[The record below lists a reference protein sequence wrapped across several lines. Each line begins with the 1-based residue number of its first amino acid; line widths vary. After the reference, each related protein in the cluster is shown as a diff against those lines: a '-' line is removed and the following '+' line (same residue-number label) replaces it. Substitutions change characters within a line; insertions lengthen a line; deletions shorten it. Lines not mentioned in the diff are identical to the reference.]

1 MPTLAQKV
9 ESSKDYFNKRFE
21 KEYLL
26 SLQERCFNNKFEN
39 KCTLVIG
46 KVVLIKEENKSSILW
61 KKELV
66 TKLIKGNDDL
76 IRGAKLKVYQS
87 SPNTCTNINRPL
99 QLLVPFEV
107 TQEWTP
113 DEKEITNRTVNS
125 IEKLLRPRRA
135 AAQNADILRWLAMEG
150 E

>member
-1 MPTLAQKV
+1 MYFTLK
-9 ESSKDYFNKRFE
+9 SS
-21 KEYLL
+21 
-26 SLQERCFNNKFEN
+26 
-39 KCTLVIG
+39 
-46 KVVLIKEENKSSILW
+46 VVLIKEENKSSMLW
-61 KKELV
+61 TKELV

-107 TQEWTP
+107 TQERTP

-125 IEKLLRPRRA
+125 IEKPDHVVQQLKTQTFYDGLL
-135 AAQNADILRWLAMEG
+135 
-150 E
+150 